1 MWISD
6 VAQGHGEVAAVVV
19 VLGVCHSWI
28 GWFLETFLGN

>member
-6 VAQGHGEVAAVVV
+6 VPRRHGEVAAVVG

-28 GWFLETFLGN
+28 EWFLEVLGN